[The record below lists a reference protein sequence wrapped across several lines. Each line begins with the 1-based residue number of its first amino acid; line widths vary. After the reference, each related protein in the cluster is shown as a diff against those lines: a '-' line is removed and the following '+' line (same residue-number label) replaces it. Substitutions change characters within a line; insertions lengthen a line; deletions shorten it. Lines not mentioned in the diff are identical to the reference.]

1 MHSNCLSLSGDQQR
15 EVLPSASANG
25 KQKSL
30 LQAAEC
36 VPHKVGWDSSSWS
49 WDSVRFQAQPAAAS
63 PSRGLLQGV
72 RRANDCPEDEDGQL
86 SLKLGGSLYSHTEDN
101 IGSRNGKRRR
111 SSSPQQSQFPTCQ
124 VDECTADLSKAKE
137 YHRRHKVCEVHSKA
151 ANAQVSHSM
160 QRFCQ
165 QCSRFHPLPEFDEG
179 KRSCRRRLAGHNRR
193 RRKAQPD
200 SAVAAATA
208 AQAGLM
214 VEDDRPGKGP
224 EILSFLNILSHLQAS
239 PSTDAF
245 SWLLQSSLK
254 GQLSAVGR
262 SAQENPVSCLGEE
275 GPGPGPLTLAS
286 SSTEAQKSQA
296 SPSTRFGQPG
306 SSVPSIS
313 QIPSTICARPI
324 SSVPKGPAQLPSS
337 LAMTLQQLV
346 ADQSMPKLN
355 RSSSSARHV
364 IPTSEVQKLLPPH
377 PTTENGSAASD
388 MCDKI
393 QDHDVTVNST
403 AGVVEGHSLGMV
415 LADIKNRLSPE
426 NVSDASHHSID
437 LEHPPPQHSGD
448 VSQSGSDQQSP
459 GSSSADWEDRN
470 HRISFK
476 LFDRHPAEFPEGLRA
491 QIDEWL
497 AHRPSDLESYIKPGC
512 VVLTVFL
519 SMPKSAWVELKEDL
533 AASVKKLLSLCND
546 NFWCKG
552 RILVQAEHQ
561 KVFVVDGDILE
572 SIVAEPLSY
581 PYIQAVRPLAIVA
594 GEQNTLVLKGFNF
607 TQPGTRLCCAYQGRF
622 IRQELSGLEQEG
634 SRWPE
639 KEALFQ
645 LDSVFTCNTDLR
657 SVVGRCFVE
666 VECGN
671 YGGDWKPVI
680 IADGSVCAEICT
692 LEDEIAVA
700 ASLAGAAAQRQ
711 GFRSSDVLDCTE
723 TMRLVA
729 EEEVTCFLHEL
740 GWFFQRSCFQDL
752 KDPPVVDLISSR
764 RLRLLLVFSVERNW
778 CAVVQK
784 LLDILF
790 EVNNLEAAFTKLFDV
805 LREEV
810 SLLHRAVQRKCR
822 PMVELLLGYVPS
834 SLAHANESE
843 FSLFQR
849 KLQFKSHW
857 ASIFRPDVNGPAGL
871 TPLHIAANMQDSE
884 EVVDALTSDPCQSGL
899 HAWFNKQDDAGE
911 TPFKSALARGNL
923 KSIQVVRMKL
933 AHLED
938 VQTVSINIPADLPW
952 EWTQKN
958 RESKSRAEEI
968 LNLELPTWVTS
979 ASSGEIAELS
989 RPATTACKSQACRR
1003 LPRNVGSIKGH
1014 MYKPFLLSMI
1024 SLATLCVCVCLL
1036 FRAAVKLKNGPTFR
1050 WESLQSGPK

>member
-1 MHSNCLSLSGDQQR
+1 
-15 EVLPSASANG
+15 
-25 KQKSL
+25 
-30 LQAAEC
+30 
-36 VPHKVGWDSSSWS
+36 
-49 WDSVRFQAQPAAAS
+49 
-63 PSRGLLQGV
+63 
-72 RRANDCPEDEDGQL
+72 
-86 SLKLGGSLYSHTEDN
+86 
-101 IGSRNGKRRR
+101 
-111 SSSPQQSQFPTCQ
+111 
-124 VDECTADLSKAKE
+124 
-137 YHRRHKVCEVHSKA
+137 
-151 ANAQVSHSM
+151 
-160 QRFCQ
+160 
-165 QCSRFHPLPEFDEG
+165 LPEFDEG

-214 VEDDRPGKGP
+214 VEDNRPGKGP
-224 EILSFLNILSHLQAS
+224 EILSFLNILSHLQATGGSMDLANGAPNDQNLLLQVLKNADPTTSSMLKDSNRIAPSWNQLNRNLDHRVHRPEAKLAGPQSTIGSSSDSAIHTCSLLSKLAS

-245 SWLLQSSLK
+245 SQLLQSTLK

-275 GPGPGPLTLAS
+275 GSGPGPLTLAS

-306 SSVPSIS
+306 SSAPSIS

-355 RSSSSARHV
+355 HSSSSARHV
-364 IPTSEVQKLLPPH
+364 VPTSEVQKLLPPH

-393 QDHDVTVNST
+393 QDQDVTVNST

-415 LADIKNRLSPE
+415 LADLKNRLSPE

-546 NFWCKG
+546 DFWCKG

-607 TQPGTRLCCAYQGRF
+607 TQPGTRY
-622 IRQELSGLEQEG
+622 
-634 SRWPE
+634 
-639 KEALFQ
+639 
-645 LDSVFTCNTDLR
+645 
-657 SVVGRCFVE
+657 
-666 VECGN
+666 
-671 YGGDWKPVI
+671 
-680 IADGSVCAEICT
+680 
-692 LEDEIAVA
+692 
-700 ASLAGAAAQRQ
+700 
-711 GFRSSDVLDCTE
+711 
-723 TMRLVA
+723 
-729 EEEVTCFLHEL
+729 
-740 GWFFQRSCFQDL
+740 
-752 KDPPVVDLISSR
+752 
-764 RLRLLLVFSVERNW
+764 
-778 CAVVQK
+778 
-784 LLDILF
+784 
-790 EVNNLEAAFTKLFDV
+790 TK
-805 LREEV
+805 
-810 SLLHRAVQRKCR
+810 
-822 PMVELLLGYVPS
+822 M
-834 SLAHANESE
+834 
-843 FSLFQR
+843 
-849 KLQFKSHW
+849 
-857 ASIFRPDVNGPAGL
+857 
-871 TPLHIAANMQDSE
+871 MQ
-884 EVVDALTSDPCQSGL
+884 
-899 HAWFNKQDDAGE
+899 
-911 TPFKSALARGNL
+911 
-923 KSIQVVRMKL
+923 
-933 AHLED
+933 
-938 VQTVSINIPADLPW
+938 
-952 EWTQKN
+952 
-958 RESKSRAEEI
+958 
-968 LNLELPTWVTS
+968 
-979 ASSGEIAELS
+979 
-989 RPATTACKSQACRR
+989 
-1003 LPRNVGSIKGH
+1003 
-1014 MYKPFLLSMI
+1014 
-1024 SLATLCVCVCLL
+1024 
-1036 FRAAVKLKNGPTFR
+1036 
-1050 WESLQSGPK
+1050 

>member
-1 MHSNCLSLSGDQQR
+1 MPIDHS
-15 EVLPSASANG
+15 
-25 KQKSL
+25 
-30 LQAAEC
+30 
-36 VPHKVGWDSSSWS
+36 H
-49 WDSVRFQAQPAAAS
+49 
-63 PSRGLLQGV
+63 GLFDDEDGHDDYDDDDEEEDDDDDDDDD
-72 RRANDCPEDEDGQL
+72 NDDEEDEEEDGQL

-101 IGSRNGKRRR
+101 IGSRNGKRCR

-200 SAVAAATA
+200 SAVAATTA

-245 SWLLQSSLK
+245 SRLLQSSLK
-254 GQLSAVGR
+254 GQLSAMGR

-313 QIPSTICARPI
+313 QIPSTIYARPI

-711 GFRSSDVLDCTE
+711 GFQSSDVLDCTE

-790 EVNNLEAAFTKLFDV
+790 EVNNLEAAFTKLSDV

-938 VQTVSINIPADLPW
+938 VQTVSINIPPDLPW

-958 RESKSRAEEI
+958 RESKSRADEI
-968 LNLELPTWVTS
+968 LNLELPTWVKS

-989 RPATTACKSQACRR
+989 RPATTACKSQVCRR

-1014 MYKPFLLSMI
+1014 MYKPFLLSVV

-1036 FRAAVKLKNGPTFR
+1036 FRAAIKLKNGPTFR